1 MASVVA
7 RTAQRLDAEYDGGH
21 SDVGEE
27 SADSE
32 DSPMK
37 LQTVNSRCTARAKH
51 AFRLSPCWTL
61 TLLLP
66 RAQKDQ
72 AGCEGGEKGQGG
84 GTPSQTAKDGTIK
97 LPQAQ
102 GRLG

>member
-1 MASVVA
+1 MANVVA

-21 SDVGEE
+21 SDVGDD

-37 LQTVNSRCTARAKH
+37 LQTANSRCTARAKK

-61 TLLLP
+61 TLMLP
-66 RAQKDQ
+66 REQKDQ
-72 AGCEGGEKGQGG
+72 AGREGGEKEQGG
-84 GTPSQTAKDGTIK
+84 GTSS
-97 LPQAQ
+97 
-102 GRLG
+102 